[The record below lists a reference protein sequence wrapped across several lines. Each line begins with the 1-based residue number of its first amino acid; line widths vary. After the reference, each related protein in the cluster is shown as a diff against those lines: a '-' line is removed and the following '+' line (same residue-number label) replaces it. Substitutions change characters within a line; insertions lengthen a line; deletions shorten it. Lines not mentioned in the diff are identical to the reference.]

1 MTTVTGRAVIG
12 GTTYEPTATITL
24 PATPAGFPSAA
35 TTGYQGTL
43 AAYTGPSRITS
54 PTVIEGKRITSPLII
69 TASAAT
75 VTIRNC
81 LIRSDGYWMI
91 LNDEGARLIVED
103 TELDGTPGNGD
114 SAVAGYNYT
123 LTRCNIHHC
132 VDGVKAGSNV
142 TIQDSYIHDLLIQ
155 GADPHNDGI
164 QSLGTTALTI
174 RRNTII
180 VKDGATSC
188 VILSTGSASAMRNI
202 TIEDNLLGGGAF
214 VVYGGYE
221 AGRDDVKKVSNIVIR
236 NNRITT
242 QIFPRG
248 GAYGPFTSVSAPAV
262 TMAGNTWHDGPKAG
276 QPAT

>member
-1 MTTVTGRAVIG
+1 MVTVTGRATIG
-12 GTTYEPTATITL
+12 GQTHNPTATVTL
-24 PATPAGFPSAA
+24 PAAGFPDAT
-35 TTGYQGTL
+35 TTGYKGTL
-43 AAYTGPSRITS
+43 TAYAGPTRITT
-54 PTVIEGKRITSPLII
+54 PTVIEGKRITSPLVI
-69 TASAAT
+69 TASAGA

-81 LIRSDGYWMI
+81 LLRSDGYWLI

-142 TIQDSYIHDLLIQ
+142 VIQDSWIHDLLIQ

-164 QSLGTTALTI
+164 QSLGTTSLKI
-174 RRNTII
+174 LRNRII

-188 VILSTGSASAMRNI
+188 VILSTGSASAMKNI
-202 TIEDNLLGGGAF
+202 LIEGNLFAGGAF
-214 VVYGGYE
+214 CVYGGYE
-221 AGRDDVKKVSNIVIR
+221 AGRDDLEKIGNITIA
-236 NNRITT
+236 NNRIST

-248 GAYGPFTSVSAPAV
+248 GAYGPFTSVSSPVAL
-262 TMAGNTWHDGPKAG
+262 TGNVWHDGPKAG